1 MLQFGSLSIK
11 NPYFLA
17 PMAGFTDTCTRRL
30 AKKTGAGL
38 VYTEMISAAG
48 LVRRQKKTF
57 SLLAFHPDEKPLGV
71 QIFGAEP
78 QVMADAAQIVYN
90 QGAAFVDVNLGCPA
104 KKVCRTGAG
113 AALLQSPYKVG
124 ILLEKVRKAI
134 SCPLTIKM
142 RLGWDSN
149 SIYASQ
155 IAKIAEEC
163 GIDAIA
169 LHPRTRS
176 QLFQGT
182 ADWNWIIRLK
192 AERTIP
198 IIGSGDILNAK
209 DAYKKITNGDC
220 DALMIGRAARG
231 NPWIFSQIKD
241 LHTGKPPTP
250 ISSQTQYNDILQY
263 LEWQFAQ
270 YGKAEGLRK
279 VRFLLLHY
287 IKGRAKA
294 AHFRSRLLSIE
305 SPEALQELLRDY
317 FLGTAHPA

>member
-1 MLQFGSLSIK
+1 MLQFGSLPIK

-17 PMAGFTDTCTRRL
+17 PMAGYTDTCTRRL

-57 SLLAFHPDEKPLGV
+57 SLLAFHSDEQPLGA
-71 QIFGAEP
+71 QIFGADP
-78 QVMADAAQIVYN
+78 QDMAEAARIVHN
-90 QGAAFVDVNLGCPA
+90 EGAAFVDINLGCPA

-113 AALLQSPYKVG
+113 AALLHSPYKVG
-124 ILLEKVRKAI
+124 ILLERVRKAI

-142 RLGWDSN
+142 RLGWDTQN
-149 SIYASQ
+149 IYASQ
-155 IAKIAEEC
+155 IAKIAEEA

-182 ADWNWIIRLK
+182 ADWSWIARLK
-192 AERTIP
+192 AERTVP
-198 IIGSGDILNAK
+198 VIGSGDILTAQ
-209 DAYKKITNGDC
+209 DAYQKITNGDC

-231 NPWIFSQIKD
+231 NPWIFSQIID
-241 LHTGKPPTP
+241 LHAGRPLNPV
-250 ISSQTQYNDILQY
+250 SSQTQYNDILQY
-263 LEWQFAQ
+263 LEWQFTQ
-270 YGKAEGLRK
+270 YGNAEGLRK

-287 IKGRAKA
+287 IKGRSKA
-294 AHFRSRLLSIE
+294 AQFRSRLLSIE
-305 SPEALQELLRDY
+305 SREALKELLSDY
-317 FLGTAHPA
+317 FLGAG